1 MREAIVLGVIQGLTE
16 FLPISSIA
24 HLRIIPAL
32 LGWKDLGAAYSAVLQ
47 LGTLV
52 AVLLY
57 FASDLYG
64 LIRAAW
70 RDVRRRRPLDSH
82 EARLAW
88 YILLGTIPIGVCG
101 LAFKRFI
108 EHEARSLYVIAGS
121 VILLAILLAVA
132 ERSGNHRLNMEQ
144 IGFVHTQ
151 TVGLCQALALVPGA
165 SRSGTT
171 IMAGLFLGM
180 TRETAARFSFLL
192 GVPAIGAS
200 GLFELRELLQSGLGG
215 AGLLH
220 LLVATVIS
228 ALTGYLAIDFLL
240 RYLRTHTTFL
250 FIWYRIGLGLLLLTL
265 LVTGRVAPS

>member
-1 MREAIVLGVIQGLTE
+1 MREAVILGVIQGLTE

-24 HLRIIPAL
+24 HLRIIPAF
-32 LGWKDLGAAYSAVLQ
+32 LGWGDPGAAYSAVLQ

-52 AVLLY
+52 AVLVY
-57 FASDLYG
+57 FASDLSG

-70 RDVRRRRPLDSH
+70 HDVRKGRPFESH

-88 YILLGTIPIGVCG
+88 YIMVGTIPIGVCG
-101 LAFKRFI
+101 LVFQRFI

-121 VILLAILLAVA
+121 LILLAILLAMA
-132 ERSGNHRLNMEQ
+132 ERSGNHRLGMWQ
-144 IGFVHTQ
+144 IGFIHTQ
-151 TVGLCQALALVPGA
+151 AVGLCQALALVPGS

-171 IMAGLFLGM
+171 IMAGLFVGM

-192 GVPAIGAS
+192 GIPAIGLS
-200 GLFELRELLQSGLGG
+200 GVYELRELVRAGLGW
-215 AGLLH
+215 AGLVPLI
-220 LLVATVIS
+220 VAAAIS

-240 RYLRTHTTFL
+240 RYLRTHTTYL

-265 LVTGRVAPS
+265 LLTGKVAAS

>member
-1 MREAIVLGVIQGLTE
+1 VREAVILGVIQGLTE

-24 HLRIIPAL
+24 HLRIVPAL
-32 LGWKDLGAAYSAVLQ
+32 LGWDDPGAAYSAVLQ

-57 FASDLYG
+57 FGPDVSRLF
-64 LIRAAW
+64 LSAW
-70 RDVRRRRPLDSH
+70 HDIRRRRPLDSQ

-88 YILLGTIPIGVCG
+88 YIILGTIPIGVFG

-121 VILLAILLAVA
+121 LILLAIVLAVA
-132 ERSGNHRLNMEQ
+132 ERAGKRRLGMEQ
-144 IGFVHTQ
+144 IGFVHSQ
-151 TVGLCQALALVPGA
+151 AVGFCQALALVPGT
-165 SRSGTT
+165 SRSGAT

-192 GVPAIGAS
+192 GIPAIGAS
-200 GLFELRELLQSGLGG
+200 GLFELRELIHSGLGA
-215 AGLLH
+215 AGLWH
-220 LLVATVIS
+220 LLVATTIS

-240 RYLRTHTTFL
+240 RFLKTHSTYLFV
-250 FIWYRIGLGLLLLTL
+250 WYRIALGGLLLAL
-265 LVTGRVAPS
+265 LLTGRVAA

>member
-1 MREAIVLGVIQGLTE
+1 MREAIILGVIQGLTE

-32 LGWKDLGAAYSAVLQ
+32 LGWKDPGAAYSAVLQ

-57 FASDLYG
+57 FVSDLYG

-70 RDVRRRRPLDSH
+70 HDVREGRPFDSH

-101 LAFKRFI
+101 LAFRRFV
-108 EHEARSLYVIAGS
+108 ENEARSLYVIAGS
-121 VILLAILLAVA
+121 LILLAILLAVA

-151 TVGLCQALALVPGA
+151 AVGLGQTLALVPGA

-180 TRETAARFSFLL
+180 TRDTAARFSFLL

-200 GLFELRELLQSGLGG
+200 GLFELGELVRDGIGG

-220 LLVATVIS
+220 LIVATVIS
-228 ALTGYLAIDFLL
+228 ALTGYLAIGFLL
-240 RYLRTHTTFL
+240 RYLRTHTTYL
-250 FIWYRIGLGLLLLTL
+250 FVWYRIGLGLLLLAL
-265 LVTGRVAPS
+265 LITGRVAPS

>member
-1 MREAIVLGVIQGLTE
+1 
-16 FLPISSIA
+16 
-24 HLRIIPAL
+24 
-32 LGWKDLGAAYSAVLQ
+32 

-70 RDVRRRRPLDSH
+70 HDVREGRPFDSH

-101 LAFKRFI
+101 LAFRRFV
-108 EHEARSLYVIAGS
+108 ENEARSLYVIAGS
-121 VILLAILLAVA
+121 LILLAILLAVA

-151 TVGLCQALALVPGA
+151 AVGLCQALALVPGT

-200 GLFELRELLQSGLGG
+200 GLFELRELIQGGLGGG

-220 LLVATVIS
+220 LLVATTVS

-240 RYLRTHTTFL
+240 RYLRTHTTYL
-250 FIWYRIGLGLLLLTL
+250 FVWYRIGLGLLLLAL
-265 LVTGRVAPS
+265 LLTGKVAPS